1 MEQGW
6 VRPIPEPPVAVTRSP
21 WQSPARRPMERGGLG
36 LGLVQGCDPSGHRQA
51 LLEAPQAPCVVLGS
65 LWEWQGWR
73 VTRKWVESPGHSLGY
88 IGVSL
93 ETLELVVR
101 LPSPS

>member
-1 MEQGW
+1 M
-6 VRPIPEPPVAVTRSP
+6 I
-21 WQSPARRPMERGGLG
+21 
-36 LGLVQGCDPSGHRQA
+36 PSGHRQA
-51 LLEAPQAPCVVLGS
+51 LLEVPPAPCVVLGS

-93 ETLELVVR
+93 ETLERVVR
-101 LPSPS
+101 AALPVLTRLSRPCLSTRLAAGSARRATNRTDGASG